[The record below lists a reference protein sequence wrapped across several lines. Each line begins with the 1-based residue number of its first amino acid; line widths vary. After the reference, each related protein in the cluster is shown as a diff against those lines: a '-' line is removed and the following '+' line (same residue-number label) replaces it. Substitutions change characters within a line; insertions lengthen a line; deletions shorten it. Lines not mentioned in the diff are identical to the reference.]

1 MKTTRNT
8 GVDLLRIVSMCMI
21 VMIHMNSYGKASTGI
36 ETYSVKYFVSQ
47 GLSFW
52 ISCAVN
58 CYALISGFVNNTT
71 DFSRRHFKSIAR
83 MWGKVFT
90 YSVGLMVVFVL
101 FRGIELTDKK
111 TMAAAFFPAMS
122 MQYWYFTDYLP
133 VVFLMPF
140 MNLFLEKIDLKKL
153 RQLVM
158 VLLLLFSVIPWVTQT
173 DWFDLNNGFS
183 TFWLI
188 ILYIVGAWIRKE
200 LPECKVSQ
208 RTLLISLFALIGFQV
223 IIRFSLDMIGNIIG
237 RENLMHAFSGSIA
250 PFIVLE
256 ACIMLMLF
264 ARIKWTRQTVQD
276 IISKIGMTSF
286 GVYLIHDNYYVR
298 NYLLMNHLAF
308 FQKYNAGVWLIC
320 MFSMAILIY
329 GVCAILE
336 TGRRWLACQMGSL
349 FGKTKGIRL

>member
-133 VVFLMPF
+133 VIFLMPF
-140 MNLFLEKIDLKKL
+140 MNLFLEKIELKKL

-158 VLLLLFSVIPWVTQT
+158 VLLFLFSVIPWVTQT
-173 DWFDLNNGFS
+173 DWFGLNNGFS

-188 ILYIVGAWIRKE
+188 ILYIVGVWIRIE
-200 LPECKVSQ
+200 LPECRISQ
-208 RTLLISLFALIGFQV
+208 KTLLISSFMLIGLQIAIRYCLD
-223 IIRFSLDMIGNIIG
+223 IIGNMIGK
-237 RENLMHAFSGSIA
+237 ENLMHAFSGYIS

-256 ACIMLMLF
+256 ACIMLALF
-264 ARIKWTRQTVQD
+264 ARIKWTRQTVQNF
-276 IISKIGMTSF
+276 ISKMGAASF

-298 NYLLMNHLAF
+298 NYLLMNRLKFLAN
-308 FQKYNAGVWLIC
+308 YSTLIWLIC
-320 MFSMAILIY
+320 MVGMAVLIY
-329 GVCAILE
+329 TACAILE

-349 FGKTKGIRL
+349 FGKTKEIRL